1 MKKILLVGFLIL
13 GTLSAYS
20 QTDTSRITLPTPTA
34 RKVIQ
39 DLVKLDGCVA
49 EVQILQDKVSTLSQ
63 QISLKDTSIT
73 LLEQKDLN
81 NTSIINKKDQQLA
94 LSGKLSADLQK
105 QLRRQERVTLIYK
118 IGSVLGGVTVFRL
131 LTR

>member
-1 MKKILLVGFLIL
+1 M
-13 GTLSAYS
+13 
-20 QTDTSRITLPTPTA
+20 R
-34 RKVIQ
+34 
-39 DLVKLDGCVA
+39 A

-63 QISLKDTSIT
+63 QLSLKDTSIT

-94 LSGKLSADLQK
+94 LSEKLSADLQK